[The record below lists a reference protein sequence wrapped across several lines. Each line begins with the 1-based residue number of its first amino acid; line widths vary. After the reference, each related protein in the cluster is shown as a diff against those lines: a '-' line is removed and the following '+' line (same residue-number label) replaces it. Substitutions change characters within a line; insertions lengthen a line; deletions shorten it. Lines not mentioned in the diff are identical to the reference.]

1 MCAEWEVKPM
11 ANTELGPR
19 SPPKEMQKERV
30 DGPGKGVVQNLHN
43 QQVFS
48 LQKSPDFA
56 PMGAFS
62 IMEITVLRGILA
74 AGRAV
79 PRRCQDE
86 PGRCQGESAGIRLLL
101 SSAPS
106 REPPFTHGPDP
117 ARRSPGCKTH
127 VGIQ

>member
-1 MCAEWEVKPM
+1 MLAKREVKPM
-11 ANTELGPR
+11 ANTELRPR
-19 SPPKEMQKERV
+19 SPPKEMQKEHM

-56 PMGAFS
+56 PMGAIS

-74 AGRAV
+74 AGRAM
-79 PRRCQDE
+79 PRGRRDE
-86 PGRCQGESAGIRLLL
+86 PGRCQGESTGIRLLL

-106 REPPFTHGPDP
+106 RKPPFTRGPDP
-117 ARRSPGCKTH
+117 AQRSPGCKTH
-127 VGIQ
+127 VGIW